1 MKACACAVDWGVQVA
16 MMVRCVLVRME
27 RAWDKDT

>member
-16 MMVRCVLVRME
+16 MMVRCVGEDGEGMG
-27 RAWDKDT
+27 